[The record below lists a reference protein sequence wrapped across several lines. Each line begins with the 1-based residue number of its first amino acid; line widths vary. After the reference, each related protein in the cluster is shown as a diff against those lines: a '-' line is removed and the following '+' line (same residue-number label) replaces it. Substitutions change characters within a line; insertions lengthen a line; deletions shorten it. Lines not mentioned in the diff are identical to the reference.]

1 MIAVPIVVI
10 GIIIALLKVAEMT
23 FLLTVLSMIRL
34 SLNAKSRAWSVG
46 TDSYSDLEV
55 GYVTLPTQKVQ
66 AESNRSLETRMNED
80 EQAIEKIQKL

>member
-34 SLNAKSRAWSVG
+34 SLNAKSRVWSVG

-55 GYVTLPTQKVQ
+55 GYVSPLIQKIQ
-66 AESNRSLETRMNED
+66 AESNQSLESRMNED
-80 EQAIEKIQKL
+80 EEATEKIQKL